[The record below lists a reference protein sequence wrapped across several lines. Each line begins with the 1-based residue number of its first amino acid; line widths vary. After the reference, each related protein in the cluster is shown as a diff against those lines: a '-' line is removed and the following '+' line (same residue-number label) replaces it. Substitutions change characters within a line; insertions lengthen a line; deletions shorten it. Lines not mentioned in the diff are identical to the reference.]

1 MDKKPQQLP
10 TLSKTKALYRPP
22 RLTAY
27 GKLHNI
33 VAAGS
38 SGKSEGMSGS
48 MNRRA

>member
-1 MDKKPQQLP
+1 MDKKTQQLP
-10 TLSKTKALYRPP
+10 TQSKTKVPYRPP

-27 GKLHNI
+27 GKLHKL